1 MTDAQYISD
10 RLDEHASRIEHLE
23 KQNAKLVEQTTA
35 MQSELSENTADTRI
49 AKENIGQ
56 VLDVVQSWQGAM
68 KVLEGIGR
76 FFRPLGFIAVFASA
90 VVTAWVTL
98 KNGITPK

>member
-1 MTDAQYISD
+1 MTDAEKIAATLQA
-10 RLDEHASRIEHLE
+10 HAGRIESLE
-23 KQNAKLVEQTTA
+23 KQNAQLVDQTTA

-76 FFRPLGFIAVFASA
+76 FFRPLGFIAIFASA
-90 VVTAWVTL
+90 VVTAWATL